1 MIYKRSLF
9 IKIFCVALCVTSSQL
24 SAQDKTPVVTHYME
38 QSGGYAPLYNGKI
51 PPAYKMLFEGTYY
64 LEAEEYQEG
73 SVVYNGKKYVG
84 VLLNLNAHLDELY
97 IRMPGYYTSS
107 ILLKKLVDSFV
118 LGDKEFVHITKENSP
133 LAPEEGFYHVLYS
146 GETLT
151 ILKKTIKQLNSI
163 SASSD
168 IKATHTFSS
177 SQSYYVVKNGTFH
190 PVSRKA
196 SLLRVLDD
204 QRALVNRYI
213 RENKLKF
220 STEVKDVTLVL
231 CGQFYDNLI
240 AQ

>member
-1 MIYKRSLF
+1 MIHKRSLF
-9 IKIFCVALCVTSSQL
+9 VKIFCVALCVTSSQL

-51 PPAYKMLFEGTYY
+51 PPAYKMLFDGTYY
-64 LEAEEYQEG
+64 LESEEYQEG
-73 SVVYNGKKYVG
+73 SVIYNGKYYTG
-84 VLLNLNAHLDELY
+84 ILLNLNAHLDELY

-107 ILLKKLVDSFV
+107 ILLKKLVDSFA
-118 LGDKEFVHITKENSP
+118 LGEKEFVHITKENSP
-133 LAPEEGFYHVLYS
+133 LAPVEGFYRVLYS

-151 ILKKTIKQLNSI
+151 ILKRTIKQLNSV
-163 SASSD
+163 SAASD
-168 IKATHTFSS
+168 IKASHTFFST
-177 SQSYYVVKNGTFH
+177 QSYYVVKNGTFH
-190 PVSRKA
+190 PVTKKA
-196 SLLRVLDD
+196 SLLRALHD

-220 STEVKDVTLVL
+220 STEGKDVTLVL